1 MKNQLWVYVSKDIL
15 KIGQTHP
22 VWTSESTVSNIRK
35 GITKCRMLTGT
46 YLLQSS
52 QCKFSKSSISAMCKC
67 CGLNDEDLP
76 HMLLECPALLNQR
89 KLFYPRIK
97 DLVIDT
103 IVIAQWKDTFRSRER
118 LVQLILDCSV
128 LPEIREKPIYSEILR
143 TSTEIC
149 HRLHLTRLNKLM

>member
-1 MKNQLWVYVSKDIL
+1 MPSKEKGKFSVKQTVNKHWTEKLIAETCEKSTLVYLSKDIL
-15 KIGQTHP
+15 KIGQPHP
-22 VWTSESTVSNIRK
+22 VWTSLESTVSDVRK

-52 QCKFSKSSISAMCKC
+52 QHKFSKSSTSATCKC

-103 IVIAQWKDTFRSRER
+103 IGIAQ
-118 LVQLILDCSV
+118 
-128 LPEIREKPIYSEILR
+128 
-143 TSTEIC
+143 
-149 HRLHLTRLNKLM
+149 